1 MTAVLLQASVLCAA
15 MGLLACPFAYRA
27 TGRVPPTLAVLL
39 DFLTAAGLLRLA
51 AAPDWKGIATAAAV
65 IALRKVVSGALGR
78 AGPSAAGPS
87 ATGPSAAGPR
97 HGGHPRG

>member
-1 MTAVLLQASVLCAA
+1 MTALLLQASVLCAA
-15 MGLLACPFAYRA
+15 MGLLACPLAYRA
-27 TGRVPPTLAVLL
+27 TGRVRPTLAVLL

-51 AAPDWKGIATAAAV
+51 ASPGWEGIATAAAV

-78 AGPSAAGPS
+78 GA
-87 ATGPSAAGPR
+87 GPSAAGPR

>member
-27 TGRVPPTLAVLL
+27 TGRARPTLAVLL

-51 AAPDWKGIATAAAV
+51 AAPDWQGIATAAAV
-65 IALRKVVSGALGR
+65 IALRKVVSGAFGR
-78 AGPSAAGPS
+78 AGPSAVR
-87 ATGPSAAGPR
+87 PR